1 MANCY
6 CWLKQKPLL
15 PFGVIF
21 AGVVTCKKK
30 ENPTD
35 TGYRNAKSICMT
47 AENNRYESVYG
58 LNLTVLIKHLF

>member
-1 MANCY
+1 M
-6 CWLKQKPLL
+6 
-15 PFGVIF
+15 
-21 AGVVTCKKK
+21 
-30 ENPTD
+30 D